1 MITNL
6 TQINVL
12 HYVYNETNTH
22 EEKIIQEAI
31 LTNDQI
37 ADDFVTFTETKKML
51 DKCTYSASDK
61 TLQNI
66 LMYAKSKQKESAQ

>member
-1 MITNL
+1 MTTSL

-22 EEKIIQEAI
+22 EEKLIQEAI

-37 ADDFVTFTETKKML
+37 ADDFVNFTEAKKML
-51 DKCTYSASDK
+51 DKCSYSASEK